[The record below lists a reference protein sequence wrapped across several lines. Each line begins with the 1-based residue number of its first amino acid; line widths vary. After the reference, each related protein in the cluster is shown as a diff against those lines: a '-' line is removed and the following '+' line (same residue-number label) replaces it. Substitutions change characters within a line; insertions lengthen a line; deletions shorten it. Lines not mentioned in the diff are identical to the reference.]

1 MGISGEAERTNQ
13 LKLYAWEDGADLY
26 NHTQLY
32 NNWTTIDG
40 ALLKKKWGATANY
53 AYGDYAED
61 VKFAGTSGLGT
72 SVISIRSGTVTSGT
86 LSVADNHDRIN
97 IVTGGTV
104 NWSSGSTVVDVS
116 LYRSGTAILAT
127 SGTFDAT
134 NFRLTDGAGKYSQQ
148 AATSASTIFVNSKVS
163 ADTNDRFSLTA
174 AGSVSWGS
182 GTSAADTNLYR
193 AGAGTITTD
202 SVFSVGTV
210 SAKTN
215 GGTVTFADK
224 VNFTSNFTSSGTAM
238 GFFGSASTQA
248 VGWGTGPSNLGTA
261 KTYNADSVS
270 LTELADTVGNIIVA
284 LRSYGILGA

>member
-1 MGISGEAERTNQ
+1 MGISGEAERTTQ

-61 VKFAGTSGLGT
+61 IKFAGTAGLGS
-72 SVISIRSGTVTSGT
+72 SVLSVRLGTATSGT
-86 LSVADNHDRIN
+86 LSAADTHDRFN
-97 IVTGGTV
+97 VVTGGTV
-104 NWSSGSTVVDVS
+104 NWSSGSAATDVS

-127 SGTFDAT
+127 NGTLDAT
-134 NFRLTDGAGKYSQQ
+134 NFRLSNASGKFSQE
-148 AATSASTIFVNSKVS
+148 AATSQSTIFVNSKVS

-193 AGAGTITTD
+193 SGSGTLSTD
-202 SVFSVGTV
+202 SIFSVGTV

-224 VNFTSNFTSSGTAM
+224 VNFASNFTSSGTVM

-261 KTYNADSVS
+261 KTYNANSVS
-270 LTELADTVGNIIVA
+270 ITELADTVGNIIGA